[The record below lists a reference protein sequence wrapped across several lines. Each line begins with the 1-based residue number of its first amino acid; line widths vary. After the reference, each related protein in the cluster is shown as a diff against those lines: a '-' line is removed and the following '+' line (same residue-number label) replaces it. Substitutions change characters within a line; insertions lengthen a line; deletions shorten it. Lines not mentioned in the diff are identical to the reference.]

1 MAVKM
6 KKPDYWPALEEG
18 EKLAGIQRE
27 RDALRRSIKQIKKRL
42 EKRKLQSLFIFL
54 AAQTDR

>member
-18 EKLAGIQRE
+18 ERLAGIQRE
-27 RDALRRSIKQIKKRL
+27 KDAGRRSIINKDEDPRRQ
-42 EKRKLQSLFIFL
+42 
-54 AAQTDR
+54 